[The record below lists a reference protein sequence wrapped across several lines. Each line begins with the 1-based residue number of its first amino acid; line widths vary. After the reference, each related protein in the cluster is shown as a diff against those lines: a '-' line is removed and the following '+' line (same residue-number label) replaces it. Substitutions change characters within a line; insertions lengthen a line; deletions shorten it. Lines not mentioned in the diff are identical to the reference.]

1 MEAGEAKKEEEAQ
14 MVVAAT
20 KMMVAKLEE
29 GEGTKFSDLV
39 VCQISCSMIPC
50 PRMWCEEQVKK
61 KAISAYACLGAAKR

>member
-50 PRMWCEEQVKK
+50 PRMW
-61 KAISAYACLGAAKR
+61 